1 MKAWNRCIS
10 MLIAAAFLGTAP
22 LQAQTTG
29 AIAVTVVDNPS
40 GQALEA
46 ALIYIPAHDLGGSSD
61 EQGRFTLLDVPVGDH
76 EVTAELIGYSRA
88 TATVAVK
95 AGRVAIVELRMEPAA
110 ILFEEIAVTGTA
122 FKESP
127 INLPYAVTTV
137 SREKLK
143 EQGSPQPVDFFKNL
157 SASHGV
163 IGERSSWYNAN
174 QAATLSESIANV
186 NLRGLGASRTLVL
199 FNGRRQTY
207 VPARLIGGRFV
218 DVNAIPS
225 IALDRVEVLKE
236 GAAAIYGSDAV
247 AGVANFLTRS
257 DFTGFEVSA
266 NHEYLAGA
274 GDTDA
279 GAIWG
284 GKLGG
289 AHAVVAGEWRKRRE
303 LPATDRDYLLQPWH
317 GGGQRLGWSSIGN
330 PGTFAVG
337 APAPWTAAIHAPR
350 CEEFGGYRES
360 WTCRFR
366 YQQYEN
372 LVEEM
377 SHIRAFTEINGALDN
392 GTEYHFEGLWAQAD
406 IPNWYTTPS
415 YPPFPLTDTSIQEVA
430 PDHPGRQAFCEDYG
444 AQDGDLYYDECQGG
458 ENWYFNGR
466 PFGNSGPGRTLG
478 RDSRTWRLAA
488 SANGDFM
495 SFGGRETHFDLG
507 LSYSRTGGNYNLP
520 GVYIER
526 LFLGFRG
533 FGGPDCGVG
542 VEASQ
547 AAPDSLAGMR
557 LGALNGQVAG
567 QGDCQYYNPFS
578 NAIEFTD
585 QHGSDFVS
593 KANPSYRANLANS
606 SELRHWLNQEVD
618 LQSTA
623 DMLVADATLTGI
635 WIEDVA
641 SYATGYQFRLL
652 NASGDP
658 NDEGDVTINPCPVVG
673 DDGCSAEDRFG
684 PYAFTNVNRP
694 YDESQ
699 TVHRIFAEIPL
710 SLGPR
715 FDTQLAANYE
725 FHDVASS
732 FNPKFGGRFQLA
744 ETSTQSLFLRGSVQT
759 TFRTPSLDDVNESPL
774 STLEWI
780 NETEAYQTVDRIGS
794 KKLKPEQAFTY
805 NAGLALITEA
815 GFDMTFDYWSYDFSD
830 VIGAM
835 PHGSITSLY
844 GKLDEVNEELEKDPN
859 NEELLKHQAAAVK
872 QRGAV
877 KRFIVC
883 PGPDGVGT
891 GTCKASELERV
902 QVDIVNWPGVKTSG
916 IDLHL
921 GGLTDAG
928 VGKFSFGLD
937 ATYTLEYRAKALMLG
952 DLVLQKA
959 ANAAGYLNFGNPITT
974 SLPRLKGRVSAG
986 YHWKTYRLVSFLNY
1000 ISSYDD
1006 RGSWLSGNAAIQDLF
1021 GTIDPFVTWDMSFLW
1036 SLPQGVN
1043 LVLSG
1048 MNLLDTRPPL
1058 VNIEQAYDGFTHDPK
1073 GRRVKLAV
1081 TWQLGL

>member
-1 MKAWNRCIS
+1 MRLCKRWIS
-10 MLIAAAFLGTAP
+10 IAAG
-22 LQAQTTG
+22 
-29 AIAVTVVDNPS
+29 
-40 GQALEA
+40 A
-46 ALIYIPAHDLGGSSD
+46 ALLMSATAHAQASGTIEVTIVDDSNEKGLESALVYIPGMDIGGLSG
-61 EQGRFTLLDVPVGDH
+61 ENGRFTMVGVPAGGH
-76 EVTAELIGYSRA
+76 EVRADLIGYLRA
-88 TATVAVK
+88 TATVVVQAGQTAV
-95 AGRVAIVELRMEPAA
+95 VELRMKPSA
-110 ILFEEIAVTGTA
+110 ILLDETAVTGTA
-122 FKESP
+122 IKDSH
-127 INLPYAVTTV
+127 ISSTYAVAVTG
-137 SREKLK
+137 RDELA
-143 EQGSPQPVDFFKNL
+143 EQGSPQAVDFFKNL

-199 FNGRRQTY
+199 INSRRQTY

-266 NHEYLAGA
+266 NHEYIAGA
-274 GDTDA
+274 GDTDV

-289 AHAVVAGEWRKRRE
+289 AHAVVAGEWRGRRA
-303 LPATDRDYLLQPWH
+303 LPATERDYLLQPWH

-350 CEEFGGYRES
+350 CSEFGGFRES

-372 LVEEM
+372 LIEEM
-377 SHIRAFTEINGALDN
+377 SHTRGFAEINGALGN
-392 GTEYHFEGLWAQAD
+392 GTEYHFEGLWAAAE
-406 IPNWYTTPS
+406 IPSWYTTPS

-430 PDHPGRQAFCEDYG
+430 PGHPGRQAFCEDYG
-444 AQDGDLYYDECQGG
+444 AQDGDLYYDECQA
-458 ENWYFNGR
+458 EDNWYFNGR

-478 RDSRTWRLAA
+478 RDSRTLRLAA
-488 SANGDFM
+488 SANGDFK
-495 SFGGRETHFDLG
+495 SFGGRETQFDLG
-507 LSYSRTGGNYNLP
+507 LSYSRTEGNYNLP

-542 VEASQ
+542 VEAD
-547 AAPDSLAGMR
+547 PGSLAGMR
-557 LGALNGQVAG
+557 LGPLNGQVAG
-567 QGDCQYYNPFS
+567 QGGCQYYNPFS

-585 QHGSDFVS
+585 QYGSDYENRP
-593 KANPSYRANLANS
+593 NPGYRRDLRNS
-606 SELRHWLNQEVD
+606 EELRQWLNQEVD

-623 DMLVADATLTGI
+623 DMLVADATLSGT
-635 WIEDVA
+635 WIENVA
-641 SYATGYQFRLL
+641 SYAAGYQLRLL

-658 NDEGDVTINPCPVVG
+658 NDPGDVTINPCPVVG
-673 DDGCSAEDRFG
+673 DKSCSAEDRFG

-699 TVHRIFAEIPL
+699 TVHRIFAEVPL
-710 SLGPR
+710 SLGSR

-732 FNPKFGGRFQLA
+732 FDPKIGFRYQLV
-744 ETSTQSLFLRGSVQT
+744 ESSTQSVFLRGSLQT

-780 NETEAYQTVDRIGS
+780 NETGAYQTVDRIGS
-794 KKLKPEQAFTY
+794 KDLKPERAFTY
-805 NAGLALITEA
+805 NAGIVVVTEA
-815 GFDMTFDYWSYDFSD
+815 GYDATFDYWSYDFSD

-835 PHGSITSLY
+835 PHGAITALY
-844 GKLDEVNEELEKDPN
+844 ADEANKDA
-859 NEELLKHQAAAVK
+859 L
-872 QRGAV
+872 

-883 PGPDGVGT
+883 PDGVGT
-891 GTCKASELERV
+891 GTCAASELERV
-902 QVDIVNWPGVKTSG
+902 QVDIVNWPGVRTSG
-916 IDLHL
+916 FDMHL
-921 GGLTDAG
+921 GSRMPAG
-928 VGKFSFGLD
+928 AGQFSASLD
-937 ATYTLEYRAKALMLG
+937 GSYIRQYETKALMLG
-952 DLVLQKA
+952 DLVLQEA
-959 ANAAGYLNFGNPITT
+959 ADAAGYLNFGNPIAT
-974 SLPRLKGRVSAG
+974 SLPKLKGRASAG
-986 YHWKTYRLVSFLNY
+986 YHWQSYGLVSYLNY
-1000 ISSYDD
+1000 IHSYED
-1006 RGSWLSGNAAIQDLF
+1006 RGSMASDNAAVKDLF
-1021 GTIDPFVTWDMSFLW
+1021 GTIDRYVTWDISFLYT
-1036 SLPQGVN
+1036 LPRGVN
-1043 LVLSG
+1043 MVLSG

-1081 TWQLGL
+1081 SWQIGL

>member
-1 MKAWNRCIS
+1 MKIRNSFLTRNSCIT
-10 MLIAAAFLGTAP
+10 MLAGAALLWTGPA
-22 LQAQTTG
+22 QAQGTG
-29 AIAVTVVDNPS
+29 AVAATVVDDAS
-40 GQALEA
+40 GQALES
-46 ALIYIPAHDLGGSSD
+46 ALVHIEALDLGGFSG
-61 EQGRFTLLDVPVGDH
+61 EQGRFNLDEVPAGEH
-76 EVTAELIGYSRA
+76 ELKAELIGYSQ
-88 TATVAVK
+88 ATVTVMVQ
-95 AGRVAIVELRMEPAA
+95 AGETTEVELRLEPSAFLLEA
-110 ILFEEIAVTGTA
+110 MAVTGTA

-127 INLPYAVTTV
+127 INLPYAVTTAN
-137 SREKLK
+137 RAKLK

-266 NHEYLAGA
+266 SHEYLAGA
-274 GDTDA
+274 GDSDV

-284 GKLGG
+284 GQLGG
-289 AHAVVAGEWRKRRE
+289 AHAVVAGEWRKRAE
-303 LPATDRDYLLQPWH
+303 LPSTERDYLLQPWH
-317 GGGQRLGWSSIGN
+317 GGGQRLGWSSLGN

-337 APAPWTAAIHAPR
+337 APAPWTAAIHAPQ
-350 CEEFGGYRES
+350 CEQFGGFRES

-372 LVEEM
+372 LIEEM
-377 SHIRAFTEINGALDN
+377 SHTRAFAEINGALDN

-415 YPPFPLTDTSIQEVA
+415 YPPFPLTDTSIMEVA
-430 PDHPGRQAFCEDYG
+430 PDHPGREAFCEDYG
-444 AQDGDLYYDECQGG
+444 STQDSVRVGDRNVNYYNECQGG
-458 ENWYFNGR
+458 EDWYFNGR
-466 PFGNSGPGRTLG
+466 PFGNSGPGRILG
-478 RDSRTWRLAA
+478 RDSSTWRVAA
-488 SANGDFM
+488 SANGDFA

-507 LSYSRTGGNYNLP
+507 LSYSRTEGNYNLP

-542 VEASQ
+542 VEAPQ

-557 LGALNGQVAG
+557 LGPLNGQAAG
-567 QGDCQYYNPFS
+567 QGNCHYYNPFG
-578 NAIEFTD
+578 NAIELAD
-585 QHGSDFVS
+585 QHGAEFSTR
-593 KANPSYRANLANS
+593 ANPDYRAALANS
-606 SELRHWLNQEVD
+606 PELRKWLNQEVD

-623 DMLVADATLTGI
+623 DVLVADATLTGT
-635 WIEDVA
+635 WIENVA
-641 SYATGYQFRLL
+641 SYAGGYQFRLL

-673 DDGCSAEDRFG
+673 DASCSEEDKFG

-699 TVHRIFAEIPL
+699 TVHRFFAEIPL
-710 SLGPR
+710 RLGSR

-732 FNPKFGGRFQLA
+732 FNPKLGWRYQLA
-744 ETSTQSLFLRGSVQT
+744 ESSTQSLFLRGSVQT

-794 KKLKPEQAFTY
+794 KDLKPEQAFTY

-815 GFDMTFDYWSYDFSD
+815 GVEATFDYWSYDFKD
-830 VIGAM
+830 VIGSM
-835 PHGSITSLY
+835 PHGAITALY
-844 GKLDEVNEELEKDPN
+844 ADDANKEA
-859 NEELLKHQAAAVK
+859 LKE
-872 QRGAV
+872 
-877 KRFIVC
+877 FIVC
-883 PGPDGVGT
+883 PDGLGT
-891 GTCKASELERV
+891 GTCDASELERV
-902 QVDIVNWPGVKTSG
+902 RVDIVNWPGVKTSG

-928 VGKFSFGLD
+928 VGEFSSSLD
-937 ATYTLEYRAKALMLG
+937 ATYTLEYRTKALMLG

-959 ANAAGYLNFGNPITT
+959 ANAAGYLNFGNPIAT

-986 YHWKTYRLVSFLNY
+986 YRWQTYRLVSYLNY
-1000 ISSYDD
+1000 ISSYED
-1006 RGSWLSGNAAIQDLF
+1006 RGSWTSGNAVIYELF
-1021 GTIDPFVTWDMSFLW
+1021 GTVDPFVTWDVSFLW
-1036 SLPQGVN
+1036 SLPRGAN

-1073 GRRVKLAV
+1073 GRRFKLSV
-1081 TWQLGL
+1081 TYGFGG

>member
-1 MKAWNRCIS
+1 

-29 AIAVTVVDNPS
+29 AIAVSVVDDAS
-40 GQALEA
+40 GHALEA
-46 ALIYIPAHDLGGSSD
+46 ALIYIPDHDLGGSSD
-61 EQGRFTLLDVPVGDH
+61 EQGRITLLDVPVGEY

-88 TATVAVK
+88 AATVAVK
-95 AGRVAIVELRMEPAA
+95 AGRVANVELRMEPAA
-110 ILFEEIAVTGTA
+110 ILLEEIAVTGTA

-266 NHEYLAGA
+266 AHENLAGA

-303 LPATDRDYLLQPWH
+303 LPSTDRDYLLQPWYIKP
-317 GGGQRLGWSSIGN
+317 GESLDQRVGWSSLGN

-350 CEEFGGYRES
+350 CEEFGGFRES

-372 LVEEM
+372 LIEEM
-377 SHIRAFTEINGALDN
+377 SHIRAFTEVNGALDN
-392 GTEYHFEGLWAQAD
+392 GTEYHFEGLWAAAE

-415 YPPFPLTDTSIQEVA
+415 YPPFPLTDTSIMEVA
-430 PDHPGRQAFCEDYG
+430 PDHPGRQAFCEDFG
-444 AQDGDLYYDECQGG
+444 AEDGDLYYDDCQGG
-458 ENWYFNGR
+458 ENENWYFNGR
-466 PFGNSGPGRTLG
+466 PFGNSGPGRIYG
-478 RDSRTWRLAA
+478 RDSRTWRVAA
-488 SANGDFM
+488 SANGDFV
-495 SFGGRETHFDLG
+495 SFGDRETHFDVG
-507 LSYSRTGGNYNLP
+507 LSFSRTEGNYNLP

-542 VEASQ
+542 VEA
-547 AAPDSLAGMR
+547 DLTSLAGMR
-557 LGALNGQVAG
+557 RGALNGQAAG
-567 QGDCQYYNPFS
+567 QGDCQYYNPFG
-578 NAIEFTD
+578 NAIEFAD
-585 QHGSDFVS
+585 QHGSDFATQ
-593 KANPSYRANLANS
+593 ANPDYRPALANS
-606 SELRHWLNQEVD
+606 SELRKWLNQEVD

-623 DMLVADATLTGI
+623 DVLVADATLSGT

-641 SYATGYQFRLL
+641 SYAGGYQFRLL

-673 DDGCSAEDRFG
+673 DTNCSAEDRFG

-699 TVHRIFAEIPL
+699 TVHRFFAEIPL
-710 SLGPR
+710 SLGSR

-732 FNPKFGGRFQLA
+732 FNPKFGGRLQLA
-744 ETSTQSLFLRGSVQT
+744 ESSTQSLFLRGSVQT

-780 NETEAYQTVDRIGS
+780 NETGAYQTVDRIGS
-794 KKLKPEQAFTY
+794 KDLKPEQAFTY

-815 GFDMTFDYWSYDFSD
+815 GLEATFDYWSYDFSD
-830 VIGAM
+830 VIGSM
-835 PHGSITSLY
+835 PHGAITALY
-844 GKLDEVNEELEKDPN
+844 ADKANKDA
-859 NEELLKHQAAAVK
+859 LKQ
-872 QRGAV
+872 
-877 KRFIVC
+877 FIVC
-883 PGPDGVGT
+883 PDGIGT
-891 GTCKASELERV
+891 GTCAASELERV

-916 IDLHL
+916 LDMHL
-921 GGLTDAG
+921 GTRVPKGPGQITA
-928 VGKFSFGLD
+928 SLD
-937 ATYTLEYRAKALMLG
+937 GSYILAYETKALMLG
-952 DLVLQKA
+952 DLVLQEA
-959 ANAAGYLNFGNPITT
+959 ADAAGYLNFGNPIAT
-974 SLPRLKGRVSAG
+974 SLPKLKARVSGG

-1000 ISSYDD
+1000 ISSYED
-1006 RGSWLSGNAAIQDLF
+1006 RGSMASDNAAIKDLF
-1021 GTIDPFVTWDMSFLW
+1021 GTIDPFVTLDVSFLW
-1036 SLPQGVN
+1036 SLSQGVN
-1043 LVLSG
+1043 MVLSG

>member
-1 MKAWNRCIS
+1 MKIRNSCIS
-10 MLIAAAFLGTAP
+10 MLVAAAFFATGPA
-22 LQAQTTG
+22 QAQTTG
-29 AIAVTVVDNPS
+29 AIAVTVVDDPS

-317 GGGQRLGWSSIGN
+317 GGGQRLGWSSLGN

-337 APAPWTAAIHAPR
+337 APAPWTAAIHAPL
-350 CEEFGGYRES
+350 CEQFGGYRES

-377 SHIRAFTEINGALDN
+377 SHIRAFTEVNGALDN

-415 YPPFPLTDTSIQEVA
+415 YPPFPLTDTSIMEVA
-430 PDHPGRQAFCEDYG
+430 PDHPGRGAFCEDYG
-444 AQDGDLYYDECQGG
+444 AEDGDLYYNECQGG

-478 RDSRTWRLAA
+478 RDSSTWRVAA
-488 SANGDFM
+488 SANGDFA
-495 SFGGRETHFDLG
+495 SFGGRETHFDVG
-507 LSYSRTGGNYNLP
+507 LSYSRTEGNYNLP

-542 VEASQ
+542 VEAD
-547 AAPDSLAGMR
+547 PTSLAGMR
-557 LGALNGQVAG
+557 LGPLNGQAAG
-567 QGDCQYYNPFS
+567 QGDCQYYNPFG
-578 NAIEFTD
+578 NAIESTD
-585 QHGSDFVS
+585 QHGSQFS
-593 KANPSYRANLANS
+593 TRANPGYRDALANS
-606 SELRHWLNQEVD
+606 PELRHWLAENEVD

-623 DMLVADATLTGI
+623 DMLVADATLSGT
-635 WIEDVA
+635 WIENVA
-641 SYATGYQFRLL
+641 SYAGGYQFRLL

-673 DDGCSAEDRFG
+673 DMNCSDEDRFG

-710 SLGPR
+710 SLGSR

-732 FNPKFGGRFQLA
+732 FNPKFGGRYQLA
-744 ETSTQSLFLRGSVQT
+744 ESSSQSLFLRGSVQT

-780 NETEAYQTVDRIGS
+780 SETGAYQTVDRIGS
-794 KKLKPEQAFTY
+794 KDLKPEQAFTY
-805 NAGLALITEA
+805 NAGLALITKAGHEA
-815 GFDMTFDYWSYDFSD
+815 TLDYWSYDFKD

-835 PHGSITSLY
+835 PHGAITALY
-844 GKLDEVNEELEKDPN
+844 DANTEA
-859 NEELLKHQAAAVK
+859 LKQ
-872 QRGAV
+872 
-877 KRFIVC
+877 FIVC
-883 PGPDGVGT
+883 PDGVGS
-891 GTCKASELERV
+891 GTCAASELERV
-902 QVDIVNWPGVKTSG
+902 RVDIVNWPGVKTSG

-921 GGLTDAG
+921 GTRAPAG
-928 VGKFSFGLD
+928 SGQVAASLD
-937 ATYTLEYRAKALMLG
+937 GSYILAYETKALMLD
-952 DLVLQKA
+952 DLELQKA
-959 ANAAGYLNFGNPITT
+959 ADAAGYLNFGNPIAT
-974 SLPRLKGRVSAG
+974 SLPKLKGRASAG
-986 YHWKTYRLVSFLNY
+986 YHWKTYNLVSYLNY
-1000 ISSYDD
+1000 ISSYED
-1006 RGSWLSGNAAIQDLF
+1006 RGSMASDNADVKDLF
-1021 GTIDPFVTWDMSFLW
+1021 GTIDPFVTWDVSFLW
-1036 SLPQGVN
+1036 SLSQGVN

-1073 GRRVKLAV
+1073 GRRMKLAV